1 MLNHRAIVLFLA
13 LILTVTFPPLIV
25 AAQSGNDAT
34 PLILVAVPGKDGE
47 RLAGRLSAA
56 FRLLDTIG
64 SARHYS
70 GPVTSVDAALRAGRY
85 FDATVIVWIA
95 PDTPAELRTTVRGWA
110 TVPTTA
116 ITGRLL
122 LAGPDSRPLVAAIH
136 TIVGQAL
143 AIRGQCLP
151 AVSSLNRAIDLASR
165 RWPGL
170 IEARYYRGMCYA
182 QAGDLLHALE
192 DLDTA
197 RSSAD
202 APWYVHHAAAWV
214 YADLGQY
221 PAALAA
227 ADEAIARLPD
237 TPDLLADRAYFHRQ
251 TGHNIAALTDLDRAI
266 ALQPESIPF
275 RLSRAEVLTALGRY
289 RAALA
294 DVQAGLALNPPDR
307 APLLFQRGLL
317 YLYLNRPAAV
327 DDLRAYATLRPED
340 PSGWINLGQ
349 AHERNGETFSAIQ
362 AYETALSLAPEATYL
377 YSTLARLYYEAAG
390 ALPPRSPEV
399 ERHLELVELAATAA
413 LNAYNQDATA
423 LLYRALARLARGQD
437 TLALED
443 LSAGIDIAPDLD
455 GLRFNRAVLY
465 TRLGEA
471 ALDRAERERLLRAA
485 LEDYA
490 ALLRLD
496 FPAYSYLLPTIGA
509 LHVDLGAYEEAIEH
523 FAAYD
528 ELYPAARPDQ
538 PEALARARAYDGAGR
553 YADAAAAYARV
564 LEGDSPAL
572 VCQARLA
579 LGLLTGRRLGRPA
592 DAAVLL
598 RDYLADGCMR
608 NPVTR
613 TALEALHHSW
623 QGAESGRSASD
634 RQQAVAR
641 RAAVTLQLSQPLL
654 PAIAPEGL

>member
-1 MLNHRAIVLFLA
+1 MPTHRSVVILLA
-13 LILTVTFPPLIV
+13 LILMVAFAPQPV
-25 AAQSGNDAT
+25 AAQSSNGAA

-47 RLAGRLSAA
+47 QLAGRLGAA
-56 FRLLDTIG
+56 FRLLGTAG

-70 GPVTSVDAALRAGRY
+70 GPVTSIDAALRAGRY
-85 FDATVIVWIA
+85 FDATVIVWVA
-95 PDTPAELRTTVRGWA
+95 PDAPTDLRTTVRGWA
-110 TVPTTA
+110 FIPA
-116 ITGRLL
+116 PSITGRLP
-122 LAGPDSRPLVAAIH
+122 LAGPDARPLVAAIH

-143 AIRGQCLP
+143 AVRGRCLP
-151 AVSSLNRAIDLASR
+151 ALSSLHRAIDLAPR

-170 IEARYYRGMCYA
+170 VEARYYRGMCYA
-182 QAGDLLHALE
+182 QAGDLPHALE

-197 RSSAD
+197 RSSAA

-214 YADLGQY
+214 NADLGQY
-221 PAALAA
+221 AAALAA
-227 ADEAIARLPD
+227 ADEAIASLPD
-237 TPDLLADRAYFHRQ
+237 NPDLLADRAYFHRQ
-251 TGHNIAALTDLDRAI
+251 MGNNTAALADLDRAV
-266 ALQPESIPF
+266 ARQPESIPF
-275 RLSRAEVLTALGRY
+275 RLSRAEVLTTLGRY

-294 DVQAGLALNPPDR
+294 DVEAGLALNPPDR

-317 YLYLNRPAAV
+317 HLYLNRPAAAV
-327 DDLRAYATLRPED
+327 DDLRAYTTLRPED
-340 PSGWINLGQ
+340 PSGWVNLGQ
-349 AHERNGETFSAIQ
+349 AHERSGETFSAIQ
-362 AYETALSLAPEATYL
+362 AYETALSVAPEATYL

-390 ALPPRSPEV
+390 ALPAGSLEA
-399 ERHLELVELAATAA
+399 ERYLELAELAATAA
-413 LNAYNQDATA
+413 LNAYSQDAAA
-423 LLYRALARLARGQD
+423 LLYRALARLARGEN

-465 TRLGEA
+465 ARLGEA

-490 ALLRLD
+490 VLLRLD

-509 LHVDLGAYEEAIEH
+509 LYVDLGAYEEAIEH

-538 PEALARARAYDGAGR
+538 PEALARARAYDGVGR
-553 YADAAAAYARV
+553 YTDAAAAYTRA

-579 LGLLTGRRLGRPA
+579 LGILTGRRLGRPA
-592 DAAVLL
+592 DAAELL
-598 RDYLADGCMR
+598 RRYLADGCTR

-613 TALEALHHSW
+613 AALEALLNSW
-623 QGAESGRSASD
+623 QGAESD
-634 RQQAVAR
+634 
-641 RAAVTLQLSQPLL
+641 
-654 PAIAPEGL
+654 

>member
-1 MLNHRAIVLFLA
+1 MHTHRSVTLLLA
-13 LILTVTFPPLIV
+13 LILMAIFPLLPV
-25 AAQSGNDAT
+25 AAQSGNDAA
-34 PLILVAVPGKDGE
+34 PLILVAVPGGEGE
-47 RLAGRLSAA
+47 RLAGRLGAA
-56 FRLLDTIG
+56 FHLLGSAG

-85 FDATVIVWIA
+85 FNATVIVWIA
-95 PDTPAELRTTVRGWA
+95 PDAPTDLRTTVRGWA
-110 TVPTTA
+110 AVPTTA
-116 ITGRLL
+116 ITGRLP

-143 AIRGQCLP
+143 TVYGQCRP
-151 AVSSLNRAIDLASR
+151 AVSSLNRAITLAPR

-170 IEARYYRGMCYA
+170 VEARYYRGMCYM
-182 QAGDLLHALE
+182 QAGDLPHALE
-192 DLDTA
+192 DLDAA

-221 PAALAA
+221 PVALAA
-227 ADEAIARLPD
+227 IDEAITRLPD
-237 TPDLLADRAYFHRQ
+237 TSDLLADRAYFHRQ
-251 TGHNIAALTDLDRAI
+251 AGNNTAALTDLNRAI
-266 ALQPESIPF
+266 AQQPESIAF

-294 DVQAGLALNPPDR
+294 DVEAGLALNPPDR

-317 YLYLNRPAAV
+317 YLYLNRPTAAV
-327 DDLRAYATLRPED
+327 DDLRAYTTLRPED

-349 AHERNGETFSAIQ
+349 AHERSGETFSAIQ
-362 AYETALSLAPEATYL
+362 AYETALSVGPEATYL

-390 ALPPRSPEV
+390 VLPTGSPEA
-399 ERHLELVELAATAA
+399 ERHLELAELAATAA
-413 LNAYNQDATA
+413 LNAYSQDATA
-423 LLYRALARLARGQD
+423 LLYRALARLARGDD

-443 LSAGIDIAPDLD
+443 LSAGIDIAPDMD
-455 GLRFNRAVLY
+455 GLRYNRAVLY
-465 TRLGEA
+465 AHLGEA

-509 LHVDLGAYEEAIEH
+509 LYVDLGAYEEAIEH

-538 PEALARARAYDGAGR
+538 PETLARARAYDGAGR
-553 YADAAAAYARV
+553 YTDAAAAYTRA

-572 VCQARLA
+572 ACQARLA
-579 LGLLTGRRLGRPA
+579 LAILTGRRLSRPA

-598 RDYLADGCMR
+598 RDYLTGGCTR
-608 NPVTR
+608 NPVTLA
-613 TALEALHHSW
+613 ALEALHHSW
-623 QGAESGRSASD
+623 QGAESG
-634 RQQAVAR
+634 
-641 RAAVTLQLSQPLL
+641 
-654 PAIAPEGL
+654 